1 MQNINSIIEV
11 LHSYFAGNIMLL
23 IALLAFVYFVWKNG
37 KKVYLYV
44 ALVLAGLLF
53 LFNGITYWLA
63 GKVGEGETYYRMLWI
78 LPITV
83 FAAYFVIE
91 LWHVLK
97 GWKKVVFAALFL
109 VLTGLYSKVSLRA
122 DLALPD
128 NIYQLDEDVLQVAD
142 IIEAHSGGKRVSL
155 LDDGSVSYSIRQY
168 NENICDSPGS
178 TYYMDVLLAMQ
189 NPNYT
194 GNQIRQFTALTES
207 DYIALQKEK
216 IIQNLLVKDA
226 GFVQIGASD
235 HYNVYYVD
243 QQKLNEEVLFAD
255 TLAEEDFKIAFR
267 EYVEIPGMEED
278 ENYIYL
284 VCGEGEPSAKRM
296 ESVLELV
303 QTMQAKA
310 VILNGTVTQEDAWVN
325 SFAEELEKYGA
336 CCFVNDETAQVW
348 KEDNILWLGISDTQN
363 VSEQKIAE
371 AVSGCKEDLP
381 VILLTDSVI
390 DNEWLSG
397 HMEEA
402 LRGDIVGAYASI
414 SGWYDKTVLD
424 DAYTQFA
431 IGTIQDGF
439 VAIITVKGTDE

>member
-11 LHSYFAGNIMLL
+11 LHSYFAGNVVLL
-23 IALLAFVYFVWKNG
+23 IALLAFIYFVRKNG
-37 KKVYLYV
+37 KKVSLYV
-44 ALVLAGLLF
+44 ALVLVGLLMI
-53 LFNGITYWLA
+53 FNGVSYWFA
-63 GKVGEGETYYRMLWI
+63 RKVGEGETYYRLLWI
-78 LPITV
+78 LPVTV

-91 LWHVLK
+91 LWHAIK
-97 GWKKVVFAALFL
+97 GWKKVVFAALGMI
-109 VLTGLYSKVSLRA
+109 VIGLYSKVSLPA

-128 NIYQLDEDVLQVAD
+128 NIYQLDADVLQVAD

-310 VILNGTVTQEDAWVN
+310 VILNGTVTQEDAWVS

-397 HMEEA
+397 HMEEV